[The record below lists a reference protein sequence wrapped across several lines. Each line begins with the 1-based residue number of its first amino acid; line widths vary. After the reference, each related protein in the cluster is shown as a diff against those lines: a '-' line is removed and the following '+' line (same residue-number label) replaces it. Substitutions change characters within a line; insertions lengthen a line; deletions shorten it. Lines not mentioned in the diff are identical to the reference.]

1 MTHKLIKDMSYC
13 IYMEGNLKYETN
25 GNDYNRAR
33 LKQIGRRIRN
43 RMEVMALML
52 ATGRRE
58 EAAIRA
64 QEVLDIAYDLE
75 EGKEVIL

>member
-1 MTHKLIKDMSYC
+1 
-13 IYMEGNLKYETN
+13 
-25 GNDYNRAR
+25 
-33 LKQIGRRIRN
+33 
-43 RMEVMALML
+43 L

>member
-1 MTHKLIKDMSYC
+1 MTKTTI
-13 IYMEGNLKYETN
+13 ER
-25 GNDYNRAR
+25 DYLN
-33 LKQIGRRIRN
+33 KIGRRIRN
-43 RMEVMALML
+43 KMEMMALML